1 MVGVGKTK
9 NKNFERG
16 KMSPQNIYAK
26 WNPKKK
32 IHAWTKTNQA
42 TMASG
47 EEKMAAKHYTRLL
60 NFLLNRAFL
69 SVLRKNAAWIEVSH
83 IFRNVFLEKY
93 STFKGD
99 IWPFCSTCS
108 TNRSVACYI
117 LCFKL
122 LNSGEFKKKVE
133 IWRQILRYRF
143 FCVFKLE
150 IFHLANL
157 CRILNKRKYFHFPF
171 TKNIF

>member
-9 NKNFERG
+9 KQKFEQE

-47 EEKMAAKHYTRLL
+47 QVKMAAKHYTRLL
-60 NFLLNRAFL
+60 NCLLNRVFL
-69 SVLRKNAAWIEVSH
+69 SVLGKNAAWTEVSH

-122 LNSGEFKKKVE
+122 LSSCEFLKKAE

-143 FCVFKLE
+143 FCVFK
-150 IFHLANL
+150 ASD
-157 CRILNKRKYFHFPF
+157 FPSC
-171 TKNIF
+171 